1 MNWMTPDTSKQD
13 KILREFH
20 AQPEA
25 RDAVRD
31 LARALQVLGEELAGL
46 KRAVRGDAATF
57 PVYVEGTPRD
67 LHPILWDAV
76 NRIAEGCCVTRSARA
91 GAANRS

>member
-1 MNWMTPDTSKQD
+1 MA
-13 KILREFH
+13 I
-20 AQPEA
+20 
-25 RDAVRD
+25 
-31 LARALQVLGEELAGL
+31 

-76 NRIAEGCCVTRSARA
+76 NRIAEGCCVTRSARRGA
-91 GAANRS
+91 GTEVELSVPAPVAYGTSAVRPPGA